1 MYSLRHKGSYLPFTH
16 SYNWCACAGLM
27 EKRGPPNRY
36 IFNILQS
43 FHTCCMW
50 IFCLYIRLFW
60 PLEQIGPSNSCV
72 PEYQWINA
80 LLVHQGLWQGCVPL
94 HSILVIPRRVVAVPA
109 TFEIL
114 CIPMPYFRLCT
125 SVKLNTRF
133 VFESMYSRVW
143 KQNVWVVLL
152 SHIRFV
158 CVWRATSSMFLH
170 SEICLPRLWCA
181 EWVHINVFSQE
192 EIKEANFVGK
202 LHGQVLWSYL

>member
-1 MYSLRHKGSYLPFTH
+1 MLVSWRREVPQTVISSIFFNHFIHVACGFFAFTFACFERSSRLDRQTLAFLNINGSMH
-16 SYNWCACAGLM
+16 
-27 EKRGPPNRY
+27 
-36 IFNILQS
+36 
-43 FHTCCMW
+43 
-50 IFCLYIRLFW
+50 CLW
-60 PLEQIGPSNSCV
+60 
-72 PEYQWINA
+72 
-80 LLVHQGLWQGCVPL
+80 LVHQGLWQGCVPL

>member
-1 MYSLRHKGSYLPFTH
+1 MLVSWRREVPQTVISSIFFNHFIHVACGFFAFTFACFDRSSRLDRQTLAFLNINGSMHCLFIRDSDRGVCPF
-16 SYNWCACAGLM
+16 
-27 EKRGPPNRY
+27 
-36 IFNILQS
+36 IQS
-43 FHTCCMW
+43 SSF
-50 IFCLYIRLFW
+50 LVELLLFQ
-60 PLEQIGPSNSCV
+60 PL
-72 PEYQWINA
+72 
-80 LLVHQGLWQGCVPL
+80 
-94 HSILVIPRRVVAVPA
+94 
-109 TFEIL
+109 FEIL